1 MKATHFGAGNIGRG
15 FIGQVLHDNNFE
27 ITFIDTNQ
35 QLIEQI
41 NSDEG
46 YLIELLD
53 DKKTEI
59 WIDGVSAIDSQA
71 EEKVLTSLVSSDLIT
86 TSVGA
91 SNLKYI
97 APILK
102 KALLIKSN
110 HKEYIDILANENAI
124 NASDLLKNEIKKICS
139 EKEWQSITKVS
150 YFVNTAI
157 DRQSLSKFDG
167 KSYIAVVEPYYEW
180 VIEERALNPKR
191 NYNLKNVTFVDD
203 MRSFVE
209 RKLFIVN
216 AEHAAFAYLGALLG
230 MQTIQEAIH
239 NEDCYLLVEKFMN
252 ENKQYFI
259 NKYGMSESELSQFI
273 NKTIKR
279 HGNSAILDDINR
291 VGKSPIRKLAR
302 NDRLVGPM
310 MALEALDLKNFAGKV
325 IIAAAYLY
333 KNPEDSEAN
342 EIQKMILSKGLEETI
357 KYVSEL
363 PESVVQEIATIY
375 SQVKQNKYIIFQL

>member
-1 MKATHFGAGNIGRG
+1 
-15 FIGQVLHDNNFE
+15 
-27 ITFIDTNQ
+27 
-35 QLIEQI
+35 
-41 NSDEG
+41 
-46 YLIELLD
+46 
-53 DKKTEI
+53 
-59 WIDGVSAIDSQA
+59 
-71 EEKVLTSLVSSDLIT
+71 
-86 TSVGA
+86 VGA

-273 NKTIKR
+273 NKTIER

-291 VGKSPIRKLAR
+291 VGRSPIRKLAR
-302 NDRLVGPM
+302 NDRLVGPV
-310 MALEALDLKNFAGKV
+310 MALESLGLKNSTGKT

-342 EIQKMILSKGLEETI
+342 EIQKMILSKGIEETI

>member
-273 NKTIKR
+273 NKTIER

-291 VGKSPIRKLAR
+291 VGRSPIRKLAR
-302 NDRLVGPM
+302 NDRLVGPV
-310 MALEALDLKNFAGKV
+310 MALESLGLKNSTGKT

-342 EIQKMILSKGLEETI
+342 EIQKMILSKGIEETI